1 MEDMQRAWAEID
13 LDAISH
19 NVKEIKNIIRPDV
32 KLMAVVKADAYG
44 HGAFEVAKACLESG
58 AERLGVAFSD
68 EAVELRKKGIG
79 VPILLLGVSMPDA
92 IESIIKYD
100 ITPAVADVEFA
111 QQLSKAAVAAQKT
124 VKVHIKADT
133 GMFRIGFQFTGDD
146 KQRLETVEK
155 IVEISKL
162 PNIEIEGMFTHLS
175 TADEE
180 GRDYTKRQL
189 ANFMELDAKLKER
202 GVEIPIR
209 HIANSAGQIRYPEL
223 QLDMVRAGIILYG
236 LYPSDEV
243 SYEPLELKPAMKFK
257 ARVVNVKNIEKGDSI
272 SYGRSFT
279 AEKSTRLATISVGY
293 ADGYSRIMSGRAV
306 VSVNGKK
313 VPQVGRICMDQ
324 CMIDVSGVNNIDIGD
339 EVTLFGDG
347 AVSAESVAANLGT
360 INYEV
365 VCMVGR
371 RVPRIYI
378 KDRKIEK
385 SINYLLENDGQ

>member
-1 MEDMQRAWAEID
+1 MEDMQRAWAEVD

-19 NVKEIKNIIRPDV
+19 NVKGIKNIIRPDV

-44 HGAFEVAKACLESG
+44 HGAFEVAKTCLESG
-58 AERLGVAFSD
+58 AERLAVAFVD
-68 EAVELRKKGIG
+68 EAVELRRKGIE

-100 ITPAVADVEFA
+100 ITPAVAGVEFA
-111 QQLSKAAVAAQKT
+111 KQLSKAAVAAKKT

-133 GMFRIGFQFTGDD
+133 GMFRIGFQFAGDSE
-146 KQRLETVEK
+146 QRLETVEK

-175 TADEE
+175 TADET
-180 GRDYTKRQL
+180 GRDYTEKQFE
-189 ANFMELDAKLKER
+189 NFMELDEKLKAR
-202 GVEIPIR
+202 GVQIPIR
-209 HIANSAGQIRYPEL
+209 HVANSAGQIRYPKL

-236 LYPSDEV
+236 LYPSAEV
-243 SYEPLELKPAMKFK
+243 SYEPLDLKPAMKFK
-257 ARVVNVKNIEKGDSI
+257 ARIVNIKNIQKGDSI

-279 AEKSTRLATISVGY
+279 AEKETKLATISVGY
-293 ADGYSRIMSGRAV
+293 ADGYSRIMSGRAE
-306 VSVNGKK
+306 VSLKGKK

-339 EVTLFGDG
+339 EVTLFGDE

-378 KDRKIEK
+378 KDQRIEK
-385 SINYLLENDGQ
+385 GLNYLLENDGQ

>member
-1 MEDMQRAWAEID
+1 MEDMQRAWVEID

-44 HGAFEVAKACLESG
+44 HGAYEVAKTCLESG
-58 AERLGVAFSD
+58 AERLAVAFVD
-68 EAVELRKKGIG
+68 EAVELRRKGID
-79 VPILLLGVSMPDA
+79 VPVLLLGVSMPEA

-100 ITPAVADVEFA
+100 ITPAVAGVDFA
-111 QQLSKAAVAAQKT
+111 KQLSKAAATAQKT
-124 VKVHIKADT
+124 VKIHIKADT
-133 GMFRIGFQFTGDD
+133 GMFRIGFQFTGDS

-180 GRDYTKRQL
+180 GRDYTKQQFE
-189 ANFMELDAKLKER
+189 NFMELDEKLKAR
-202 GVEIPIR
+202 GVQIPIR

-243 SYEPLELKPAMKFK
+243 SYEPLKLRPAMKFK
-257 ARVVNVKNIEKGDSI
+257 TRIVNIKNIKKGDSI

-279 AEKSTRLATISVGY
+279 AEKETKLATISVGY
-293 ADGYSRIMSGRAV
+293 ADGYSRIMSGRAET
-306 VSVNGKK
+306 SINGKK

-339 EVTLFGDG
+339 EVTLFGDE

-378 KDRKIEK
+378 KNQRIEK
-385 SINYLLENDGQ
+385 GLNYLLENDGR

>member
-1 MEDMQRAWAEID
+1 MEDMQRAWAEVD

-19 NVKEIKNIIRPDV
+19 NVKGIKNIIRPDV

-44 HGAFEVAKACLESG
+44 HGAFEVAKTCLESG
-58 AERLGVAFSD
+58 AERLAVAFVD
-68 EAVELRKKGIG
+68 EAVELRKGGID

-92 IESIIKYD
+92 IESIIRYD
-100 ITPAVADVEFA
+100 ITPAVASVEFA
-111 QQLSKAAVAAQKT
+111 KQLSKAAVAAQKT

-133 GMFRIGFQFTGDD
+133 GMFRVGFQFTGDSE
-146 KQRLETVEK
+146 QRLETVEK

-175 TADEE
+175 TADET
-180 GRDYTKRQL
+180 GRDYTKQQFQ
-189 ANFMELDAKLKER
+189 NYMELDEKLKAR
-202 GVEIPIR
+202 GIQIPIR

-236 LYPSDEV
+236 LYPSAEV
-243 SYEPLELKPAMKFK
+243 SYEPLDLKPAMKFK
-257 ARVVNVKNIEKGDSI
+257 ARIVNIKNIEKGDSI

-279 AEKSTRLATISVGY
+279 AEKETKLATISVGY
-293 ADGYSRIMSGRAV
+293 ADGYSRIMSGRAE

-339 EVTLFGDG
+339 EVTLFGDE

-378 KDRKIEK
+378 KNQRIEK
-385 SINYLLENDGQ
+385 GLNYLLENDGQ

>member
-1 MEDMQRAWAEID
+1 MENTQRAWAEID

-19 NVKEIKNIIRPDV
+19 NVKGIKNIIRPDV

-44 HGAFEVAKACLESG
+44 HGAFEVAKTCLESG
-58 AERLGVAFSD
+58 AERLAVAFVD
-68 EAVELRKKGIG
+68 EAVELREKGID

-92 IESIIKYD
+92 IGNIIKYD

-111 QQLSKAAVAAQKT
+111 KQLSKAAVAAQKT
-124 VKVHIKADT
+124 VKIHIKADT
-133 GMFRIGFQFTGDD
+133 GMFRIGFQFTGDIE
-146 KQRLETVEK
+146 QRLETVEK

-175 TADEE
+175 TADQADT
-180 GRDYTKRQL
+180 GYTKKQFE
-189 ANFMELDAKLKER
+189 NFMELYEKLKAR
-202 GVEIPIR
+202 GVQIPLR
-209 HIANSAGQIRYPEL
+209 HIANSAAQIRYPEL

-243 SYEPLELKPAMKFK
+243 SYEPLKLLPAMKFK
-257 ARVVNVKNIEKGDSI
+257 TRIINIKNIEKGDSI

-279 AEKSTRLATISVGY
+279 AEKTTKLATISVGY
-293 ADGYSRIMSGRAV
+293 ADGYSRIMSGRAE
-306 VSVNGKK
+306 VSLSGKK

-339 EVTLFGDG
+339 EVTLFGDE

-378 KDRKIEK
+378 KNQKIEK
-385 SINYLLENDGQ
+385 SLNYLLKSDGQ

>member
-1 MEDMQRAWAEID
+1 MEDMQRAWVEID
-13 LDAISH
+13 LDAISY
-19 NVKEIKNIIRPDV
+19 NVKGIKDIIRPGV

-44 HGAFEVAKACLESG
+44 HGAYEVAKTCLESG
-58 AERLGVAFSD
+58 AERLAVAFVD
-68 EAVELRKKGIG
+68 EAVELRKKGID

-100 ITPAVADVEFA
+100 ITPAVASVEFA
-111 QQLSKAAVAAQKT
+111 KQLSKAAAAAQKT
-124 VKVHIKADT
+124 VKIHIKADT
-133 GMFRIGFQFTGDD
+133 GMFRIGFQFTGDS

-180 GRDYTKRQL
+180 GRDYTKQQFE
-189 ANFMELDAKLKER
+189 NFMELDEKLKAR
-202 GVEIPIR
+202 GVQIPIR

-243 SYEPLELKPAMKFK
+243 SYEPLELRPAMKFK
-257 ARVVNVKNIEKGDSI
+257 TRIVNIKNIGEGDSI

-279 AEKSTRLATISVGY
+279 AEKETKLATISVGY
-293 ADGYSRIMSGRAV
+293 ADGYSRIMSGRAE

-313 VPQVGRICMDQ
+313 IPQVGRICMDQ

-339 EVTLFGDG
+339 EVTLFGDE
-347 AVSAESVAANLGT
+347 AVPAESVAANLGT

-365 VCMVGR
+365 VCMIGR

-378 KDRKIEK
+378 KNQKIEK
-385 SINYLLENDGQ
+385 SLNYLLKSDGQ

>member
-1 MEDMQRAWAEID
+1 MEDMQRAWAEVD

-19 NVKEIKNIIRPDV
+19 NVKGIKNIIRPDV

-44 HGAFEVAKACLESG
+44 HGAFEVAKTCLESG
-58 AERLGVAFSD
+58 AERLAVAFVD
-68 EAVELRKKGIG
+68 EAVELRRKGID

-92 IESIIKYD
+92 IENIIKYN
-100 ITPAVADVEFA
+100 ITPAVASVEFA
-111 QQLSKAAVAAQKT
+111 KQLSKAAVATQKT
-124 VKVHIKADT
+124 VKVHIKVDT
-133 GMFRIGFQFTGDD
+133 GMFRIGFQFTGDI

-162 PNIEIEGMFTHLS
+162 PNIELEGMFTHLS
-175 TADEE
+175 TADET
-180 GRDYTKRQL
+180 GRDYTKQQFK
-189 ANFMELDAKLKER
+189 NFMELDEKLKAR
-202 GVEIPIR
+202 GVQIPIR

-236 LYPSDEV
+236 LYPSNEV
-243 SYEPLELKPAMKFK
+243 SYEPLKLKPAMKFK
-257 ARVVNVKNIEKGDSI
+257 ARIVNIKNIEKGDSI

-279 AEKSTRLATISVGY
+279 AEKTTKLATISVGY
-293 ADGYSRIMSGRAV
+293 ADGYSRIMSGRAE

-313 VPQVGRICMDQ
+313 IPQVGRICMDQ

-339 EVTLFGDG
+339 EVTLFGDE

-378 KDRKIEK
+378 KNQRIEK
-385 SINYLLENDGQ
+385 GLNYLLENDGQ

>member
-19 NVKEIKNIIRPDV
+19 NVKGIKKIIRPDV

-44 HGAFEVAKACLESG
+44 HGAFEVAKTCLESG
-58 AERLGVAFSD
+58 AERLAVAFVD
-68 EAVELRKKGIG
+68 EAVELREKGID

-100 ITPAVADVEFA
+100 ITPAVAGVEFA
-111 QQLSKAAVAAQKT
+111 KRLSDAAVAAQKT
-124 VKVHIKADT
+124 VKIHIKADT
-133 GMFRIGFQFTGDD
+133 GMFRIGFQFTGDSE
-146 KQRLETVEK
+146 QRLETVEK

-180 GRDYTKRQL
+180 GRDYTKQQF
-189 ANFMELDAKLKER
+189 ANFMELDEKLKAR

-243 SYEPLELKPAMKFK
+243 SYEPLELRPAMKFK

-279 AEKSTRLATISVGY
+279 AEKPIKLATISVGY
-293 ADGYSRIMSGRAV
+293 ADGYSRIMSGRAE

-324 CMIDVSGVNNIDIGD
+324 CMIDVSDVNNIDIGD

-378 KDRKIEK
+378 KNQRIEK
-385 SINYLLENDGQ
+385 SLNYLLESDGQ